1 MTRLSRIRLGLA
13 VLDLQLRHKDV
24 APFEDITAKEW
35 ILRRVGR
42 SGWDA
47 MWGPLLRGKFGDRA
61 EDISMAWLWSKLT
74 LRRQVKGQQARG
86 EVLGYPR
93 DSFESLFRALVEAIE
108 RAGGGR
114 VMIDRPAARV
124 GREGEGF
131 WVTPGAADSFRR
143 GHDPREFDAAGEPER
158 YDAVVAT
165 VPNNVFEQLLDPE

>member
-1 MTRLSRIRLGLA
+1 M
-13 VLDLQLRHKDV
+13 

-74 LRRQVKGQQARG
+74 LRRQVKGQEARG

-93 DSFESLFRALVEAIE
+93 GTFEPLFRALADAIE
-108 RAGGGR
+108 GGGGS
-114 VMIDRPAARV
+114 VLIDRPAAGSPQR
-124 GREGEGF
+124 
-131 WVTPGAADSFRR
+131 A
-143 GHDPREFDAAGEPER
+143 
-158 YDAVVAT
+158 
-165 VPNNVFEQLLDPE
+165 